1 MHKRFIKQFLKNNEI
16 DGQIFFVFGQDNI
29 LKISGKY
36 QYIRFEVD
44 ITLINSLHVD
54 SDYIYFVT
62 RYGKILLPR
71 KKKEPEQEQK
81 QTLKLRILKKL
92 FGG

>member
-1 MHKRFIKQFLKNNEI
+1 MHKKFIQQFLKSHEI
-16 DGQIFFVFGQDNI
+16 DGQIFFLFGQDNI

-36 QYIRFEVD
+36 QYIKFEVD
-44 ITLINSLHVD
+44 ITLINSIQAD
-54 SDYIYFVT
+54 SDYIYFIT

-71 KKKEPEQEQK
+71 KKKEPEQEQ
-81 QTLKLRILKKL
+81 TLKLRIFKKL

>member
-1 MHKRFIKQFLKNNEI
+1 MHKKFIQQFLKNNEI

-44 ITLINSLHVD
+44 ITLINSLQAD
-54 SDYIYFVT
+54 SDYIYFIT

-71 KKKEPEQEQK
+71 KKKEPEQKQK
-81 QTLKLRILKKL
+81 LKFRILKKL

>member
-16 DGQIFFVFGQDNI
+16 DAQIFFVFGQDNI

-36 QYIRFEVD
+36 QYIKFEVD
-44 ITLINSLHVD
+44 ITLINSLEVD
-54 SDYIYFVT
+54 YDYIYFIT
-62 RYGKILLPR
+62 RYGKILLPK
-71 KKKEPEQEQK
+71 KKKEPEPEQK
-81 QTLKLRILKKL
+81 QKLKFKIFKKL